1 MKRSTRSLRLQIT
14 LTVTLGLLLVWAV
27 ALYELH
33 RSRDAAL
40 READVRTSI
49 EAQVFAEYSRS
60 AFKRINEFILDVRSR
75 WTGDPKTFSTIVQQT
90 QENISDLSFQ
100 VAILDKKGFLA
111 FSSLTNSPDRTDLSE
126 REHFLVH
133 QEAENRDRLFIS
145 KPILGKVSG
154 KWSIQVTRPIFED
167 GGFDGVIVVSIS
179 PDQFTGF
186 AGKLRLEKEDA
197 LSVIRDTGEILARF
211 PSSLGLGKILID
223 RPYLGNNPSD
233 SGNYRDRAVVD
244 GIERIYGYYRLPE
257 YGLTFVVGESMDG
270 VLASYKA
277 QQKIIITGTLTI
289 SVLAISLFFFLF
301 RSLAALEEARQQLD
315 AIFTLSP
322 DGFVSF
328 DATHRV
334 KYASPAFCC
343 MTGLSLADLEGIDE
357 NAFSLKLN
365 ALCSS
370 VAPFP
375 GMDALRLAQE
385 GEPDRRSSAISH
397 QPRLLLQ
404 LAALG
409 DRVLEVRFQMSDAEA
424 VSQILYFCD
433 VTHET
438 EVDRLKSEFLST
450 AAHELRTP
458 MASIYGFSELLLMK
472 NYDTSTSREL
482 LTVIHRQAD
491 LMSSIINEL
500 LDLARIEARQGK
512 DFIFEIVNLESVVD
526 DAVSGFSLP
535 NNRERPVMVLPEERL
550 EVSADHKKLQQVV
563 SNLISNAYK
572 YSPAGGEVALTY
584 RVDSSGDRRWF
595 GIEVRDHGIG
605 MSQAQRARVFERFYR
620 ADTSGNIPG
629 TGLGMS
635 IVKEIIELHH
645 GRIDIQTA
653 LGAGTTVTVWLPEA
667 QEVTA

>member
-1 MKRSTRSLRLQIT
+1 
-14 LTVTLGLLLVWAV
+14 
-27 ALYELH
+27 
-33 RSRDAAL
+33 
-40 READVRTSI
+40 
-49 EAQVFAEYSRS
+49 
-60 AFKRINEFILDVRSR
+60 
-75 WTGDPKTFSTIVQQT
+75 
-90 QENISDLSFQ
+90 
-100 VAILDKKGFLA
+100 
-111 FSSLTNSPDRTDLSE
+111 
-126 REHFLVH
+126 
-133 QEAENRDRLFIS
+133 
-145 KPILGKVSG
+145 
-154 KWSIQVTRPIFED
+154 
-167 GGFDGVIVVSIS
+167 
-179 PDQFTGF
+179 
-186 AGKLRLEKEDA
+186 
-197 LSVIRDTGEILARF
+197 
-211 PSSLGLGKILID
+211 
-223 RPYLGNNPSD
+223 
-233 SGNYRDRAVVD
+233 
-244 GIERIYGYYRLPE
+244 
-257 YGLTFVVGESMDG
+257 
-270 VLASYKA
+270 
-277 QQKIIITGTLTI
+277 
-289 SVLAISLFFFLF
+289 
-301 RSLAALEEARQQLD
+301 
-315 AIFTLSP
+315 
-322 DGFVSF
+322 
-328 DATHRV
+328 
-334 KYASPAFCC
+334 
-343 MTGLSLADLEGIDE
+343 
-357 NAFSLKLN
+357 
-365 ALCSS
+365 
-370 VAPFP
+370 
-375 GMDALRLAQE
+375 
-385 GEPDRRSSAISH
+385 
-397 QPRLLLQ
+397 
-404 LAALG
+404 
-409 DRVLEVRFQMSDAEA
+409 MSDAEA